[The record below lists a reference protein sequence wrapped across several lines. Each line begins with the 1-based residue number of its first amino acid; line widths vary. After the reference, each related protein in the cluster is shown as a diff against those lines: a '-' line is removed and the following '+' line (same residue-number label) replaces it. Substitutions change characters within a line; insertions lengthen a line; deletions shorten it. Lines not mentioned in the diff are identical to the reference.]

1 MAASKRAVGFMAG
14 AVIAAAAAI
23 GAHFEGMRTT
33 AYHDVAGIPT
43 ICYGHTRGVKDGDTA
58 TPAQCRAWLQQEMA
72 DANAKVHWCIRKPMT
87 LGQEVAFTDAVY
99 NAGPAIVCG
108 STLQRLANAGD
119 MAGACHQLPRWVHAG
134 GKVVPGLVKR
144 RRTEMQVCLGQ
155 EVTP

>member
-23 GAHFEGMRTT
+23 GAHFEGVRLH
-33 AYHDVAGIPT
+33 AYHDIAGIPT
-43 ICYGHTRGVKDGDTA
+43 ICYGHTKGVKDGETA
-58 TPAQCRAWLQQEMA
+58 TPEQCKAWLEQEMA
-72 DANAKVHWCIRKPMT
+72 EANAKVHECIHGTMT

-99 NAGPAIVCG
+99 NTGPAIVCG

-119 MAGACHQLPRWVHAG
+119 MDGACRQLPRWVYAG